1 MLTYSQ
7 RSSLTRNSV
16 AKKIFSLLES
26 KQTNL
31 CVAADFT
38 QKEKIFELAKKIG
51 DEICIL
57 KTHVDIIEDFD
68 DSFATELQKIAEE
81 KNFLIF
87 EDRKFADIGKTVQL
101 QYEKGVYHISDWAD
115 IVNTHTVAG
124 PGSIEALKEIGL
136 PKDRALLL
144 LAEMSPQGN
153 LATGEYTTK
162 SIAMAEA
169 HTDFVIGFI
178 STKKLAGD
186 EFLYMTP
193 GVQLSQGG
201 DHHGQRYLT
210 PEEVILKRQSDIII
224 VGRGITEALD
234 PKKMAEEYRRAG
246 WDAYEKRTGL
256 RAMEDA

>member
-1 MLTYSQ
+1 MLTYLD
-7 RSSLTRNSV
+7 RSHLTRNSV
-16 AKKIFSLLES
+16 AQKLFSLMEN
-26 KQTNL
+26 KKTNL

-38 QKEKIFELAKKIG
+38 RKEKVLELAQKIG
-51 DEICIL
+51 EEICVF

-68 DSFATELQKIAEE
+68 FSFATELQKIAEE

-101 QYEKGVYHISDWAD
+101 QYEKGIYHISDWAD

-136 PKDRALLL
+136 RRNRALLL
-144 LAEMSPQGN
+144 LAEMSPEGN
-153 LATGEYTTK
+153 LATGEYTEK

-169 HTDFVIGFI
+169 HKDFVIGFI

-193 GVQLSQGG
+193 GVQLEQGG
-201 DHHGQRYLT
+201 DQHGQRYLT
-210 PEEVILKRQSDIII
+210 PEEVILKRHSDIII
-224 VGRGITEALD
+224 VGRGINEALD
-234 PKKMAEEYRRAG
+234 PKKMVEEYRRAG
-246 WDAYEKRTGL
+246 WDAYEKRSNESY
-256 RAMEDA
+256 R